1 MGLKKL
7 VKQVVTNKYNKRYQ
21 KELDSRLVR
30 YQDWITDLE
39 DCLTPDTIADAVPDV
54 MSDFGSEEFVI
65 FCNPRGREATH
76 TREWLRNWF
85 ARYPEARIL
94 YGDEDVW
101 PEGEERRSPYFKPDW
116 SPDLLAGCFYPGGL
130 VAVRRDWFE
139 ICEGELPD
147 GLELSELSKLQDAA
161 GLPGQCPIQDS
172 EEIFERYRYVCQ
184 RLVCRLAELAGGYER
199 GRGRKTIL
207 HIPHILFHNASEAD
221 REAWMQYGEAALCG
235 TDGAADL
242 HGVCA
247 GAVDLAADNV
257 LEMVSIVIPS
267 KDNPDLLEKCIH
279 GILETSVDLRYEIIV
294 VDNGSSKENRGQI
307 ETLLKAVRRSGAVG
321 LARLLYHYEPM
332 EFDFSRMCN
341 LGARKASGELL
352 LFLNDDVELVE
363 PGCLKGMAQM
373 AVRPFTGAVGLK
385 LLYPDAKELRQIQH
399 AGITNL
405 PMGPVHKLQFCRD
418 GKVYAF
424 GRNRGWQN
432 VLAVTAACL
441 MVEKAKFLEA
451 GGFAGELPV
460 AFNDVD
466 LCFRLYE
473 LGYENVCR
481 CDSFAYHDESYSRGD
496 DEAPEKLE
504 RLLEERR
511 RLYERHPL
519 LEGVDPYYSVYW
531 NREGLDT
538 RIRPIYE
545 TQGNRVQQIK
555 EPTSHGAA
563 QELAA
568 YRRDPCLM
576 VRVESALEN
585 AGKNGLNITGWS
597 VVLGDNNACYE
608 KELLLWDAKT
618 DETPDGMQTDMQKD
632 ALDDVLDAGGYYR
645 ILIQG
650 QYRPDLV
657 ENMPDQINVGLSG
670 YLIELLD
677 TALPAGRY
685 RVGILARNRVTGTK
699 LINWSN
705 WVVEI

>member
-7 VKQVVTNKYNKRYQ
+7 VKQVLINKYNKRYE
-21 KELDSRLVR
+21 KELDSRTVS

-39 DCLTPDTIADAVPDV
+39 DSQTPDSAPV
-54 MSDFGSEEFVI
+54 SDSEEFFVI
-65 FCNPRGREATH
+65 RSPRGREAAH
-76 TREWLRNWF
+76 ARAWVGSWF
-85 ARYPEARIL
+85 ARFPEALIL

-116 SPDLLAGCFYPGGL
+116 SPDLLAGCFYPGGF
-130 VAVRRDWFE
+130 VAVRKKWFE
-139 ICEGELPD
+139 TCAGELP
-147 GLELSELSKLQDAA
+147 ELSKLQDALE
-161 GLPGQCPIQDS
+161 LPEQCVLQDS
-172 EEIFERYRYVCQ
+172 EEAFEKYRCNCQ
-184 RLVCRLAELAGGYER
+184 RLVCCLMKLAGGYEK
-199 GRGRKTIL
+199 GRGRKAIL
-207 HIPHILFHNASEAD
+207 HIPHILFHNESEAD
-221 REAWMQYGEAALCG
+221 RQAWMRYEEQFVPCEPQVDLPE
-235 TDGAADL
+235 DGAFGML
-242 HGVCA
+242 SV
-247 GAVDLAADNV
+247 
-257 LEMVSIVIPS
+257 VIPS

-279 GILETSVDLRYEIIV
+279 GILETSADLRYEIIV
-294 VDNGSSKENRGQI
+294 VDNGSSQESRVQI
-307 ETLLKAVRRSGAVG
+307 EALLKTVRRSGAEG

-363 PGCLKGMAQM
+363 PGCLKGMAQL

-385 LLYPDAKELRQIQH
+385 LLYPDVKELRRIQH

-405 PMGPVHKLQFCRD
+405 PMGPVHKLQFCSD
-418 GKVYAF
+418 EKVYAF
-424 GRNRGWQN
+424 GRNRGRQN

-441 MVEKAKFLEA
+441 MVEKEKFLET

-481 CDSFAYHDESYSRGD
+481 CDSFAFHDESYSRGD

-519 LEGVDPYYSVYW
+519 LEGVDPYYSVYL

-538 RIRPIYE
+538 RIRPRYE
-545 TQGNRVQQIK
+545 TQGNHVQQIK
-555 EPTSHGAA
+555 ELMPCSAGQEPTD
-563 QELAA
+563 
-568 YRRDPCLM
+568 YRQDPCLM

-585 AGKNGLNITGWS
+585 AEQSSVNITGWS

-608 KELLLWDAKT
+608 KELILREAKDT
-618 DETPDGMQTDMQKD
+618 AADEMLKR
-632 ALDDVLDAGGYYR
+632 YYR
-645 ILIQG
+645 IPLEG
-650 QYRPDLV
+650 QYRPDLS
-657 ENMPDQINVGLSG
+657 ENMPDQVNVGLCG
-670 YLIELLD
+670 YLVELMH
-677 TALPAGRY
+677 TVLPAGRY
-685 RVGILARNRVTGTK
+685 NVGILARNRVTSTK

-705 WVVEI
+705 RVVEI

>member
-7 VKQVVTNKYNKRYQ
+7 VKQVLINKYNKCYE
-21 KELDSRLVR
+21 KELDSHLVS

-39 DCLTPDTIADAVPDV
+39 DSQTPDSAPV
-54 MSDFGSEEFVI
+54 SDSEEFFVI
-65 FCNPRGREATH
+65 RSPRGREAVH
-76 TREWLRNWF
+76 ARAWVGSWF
-85 ARYPEARIL
+85 ARFPEALIL

-101 PEGEERRSPYFKPDW
+101 SEGEERRSPYFKPDW
-116 SPDLLAGCFYPGGL
+116 SPDLLAGCFYPGGF
-130 VAVRRDWFE
+130 VAVRKGWFE
-139 ICEGELPD
+139 TCTGELP
-147 GLELSELSKLQDAA
+147 ELSKLQDAA
-161 GLPGQCPIQDS
+161 
-172 EEIFERYRYVCQ
+172 EAFEKYRCNCQ
-184 RLVCRLAELAGGYER
+184 RLVCCLLKLAGGYEK

-207 HIPHILFHNASEAD
+207 HVPHILFHNESEAD
-221 REAWMQYGEAALCG
+221 REAWMRYGEQFVPCEPQVDLPE
-235 TDGAADL
+235 DGAL
-242 HGVCA
+242 GMLSV
-247 GAVDLAADNV
+247 
-257 LEMVSIVIPS
+257 VIPS

-279 GILETSVDLRYEIIV
+279 GILETSEDLRYEIIV
-294 VDNGSSKENRGQI
+294 VDNGSSQESRVRL
-307 ETLLKAVRRSGAVG
+307 EALLKTVRHSGAAG

-332 EFDFSRMCN
+332 EFDFSKMCN

-363 PGCLKGMAQM
+363 PGCLKGMAQL

-385 LLYPDAKELRQIQH
+385 LLYPDAKELRRIQH

-405 PMGPVHKLQFCRD
+405 PMGPVHKLQFCSD
-418 GKVYAF
+418 EKVYAF
-424 GRNRGWQN
+424 GRNRGRQN

-441 MVEKAKFLEA
+441 MVEKEKFLET

-481 CDSFAYHDESYSRGD
+481 CDSFAFHDESYSRGD

-519 LEGVDPYYSVYW
+519 LEGVDPYYSVYL

-538 RIRPIYE
+538 RIRPRYE
-545 TQGNRVQQIK
+545 TQGNHVQQIK
-555 EPTSHGAA
+555 ELAPCSAG
-563 QELAA
+563 QELAD
-568 YRRDPCLM
+568 YRQDPCLM

-585 AGKNGLNITGWS
+585 AEQSGVNITGWS

-608 KELLLWDAKT
+608 KELILREVT
-618 DETPDGMQTDMQKD
+618 DTAADE
-632 ALDDVLDAGGYYR
+632 VLKRYYR
-645 ILIQG
+645 ISLEG
-650 QYRPDLV
+650 QYRPDLS
-657 ENMPDQINVGLSG
+657 ENMPDQVNVGLCG
-670 YLIELLD
+670 YLVELMH
-677 TALPAGRY
+677 TALPAAGRY
-685 RVGILARNRVTGTK
+685 NVGVLARNRVTSTK

-705 WVVEI
+705 RVVEI